1 MTRFFLSRQVT
12 RTSIP
17 SLMEVGDW
25 DGGQGLDGGGP
36 GGGGKGLG
44 VDGRGAMHLDFWY
57 SEIGSRT
64 WGISMAFVKSGLLC
78 MSSDTLGF
86 LFHPSPSSFSPF
98 SHLPDARPLVI
109 QHASTRRGKLRH
121 ATIVNCK
128 LLVDGLKSA
137 CPCIVCEAL
146 SVAALENGE
155 LKKSQL
161 FLRKIKS
168 SSVIYCV
175 EIGEIAHGSKPSSFL
190 AALFAYFMEDAT
202 VPKCVSVSS
211 KLSPSRNLL
220 GTNAGSHISTL
231 DRLYF
236 WESKLYDEAKASS
249 AICRKYG
256 GKCKKLRLHESRG
269 VNQIDNDFTR
279 AARERCQYHCI
290 LQDDRICSSGDPS
303 IREMAEQIA
312 SDPVF
317 NQMVEQLQKSAQSIL
332 GMPLCR
338 LVRILNCVNSTYP
351 SFFYP
356 KLVELSKT
364 FLPKLD
370 TVYYIHNFKGA
381 KGERLFRCYP
391 EPWKVMR
398 KASSY
403 SYICLHQQEEM
414 PSLKEVSLDILP
426 SV

>member
-44 VDGRGAMHLDFWY
+44 VDGR
-57 SEIGSRT
+57 
-64 WGISMAFVKSGLLC
+64 
-78 MSSDTLGF
+78 
-86 LFHPSPSSFSPF
+86 
-98 SHLPDARPLVI
+98 
-109 QHASTRRGKLRH
+109 
-121 ATIVNCK
+121 
-128 LLVDGLKSA
+128 
-137 CPCIVCEAL
+137 
-146 SVAALENGE
+146 GE

-202 VPKCVSVSS
+202 VPKLSS

-290 LQDDRICSSGDPS
+290 LQDDRICSSVLYARHVQDPS

-332 GMPLCR
+332 GMPL
-338 LVRILNCVNSTYP
+338 
-351 SFFYP
+351 
-356 KLVELSKT
+356 
-364 FLPKLD
+364 
-370 TVYYIHNFKGA
+370 
-381 KGERLFRCYP
+381 
-391 EPWKVMR
+391 
-398 KASSY
+398 
-403 SYICLHQQEEM
+403 
-414 PSLKEVSLDILP
+414 
-426 SV
+426 

>member
-44 VDGRGAMHLDFWY
+44 VDGRGARQHQTWKTPSCNYCQLQIVGGWPQIGMSLY
-57 SEIGSRT
+57 CLIEEIPIILEEDKIQFRH
-64 WGISMAFVKSGLLC
+64 LLC
-78 MSSDTLGF
+78 GDW
-86 LFHPSPSSFSPF
+86 
-98 SHLPDARPLVI
+98 RN
-109 QHASTRRGKLRH
+109 R
-121 ATIVNCK
+121 
-128 LLVDGLKSA
+128 
-137 CPCIVCEAL
+137 
-146 SVAALENGE
+146 
-155 LKKSQL
+155 
-161 FLRKIKS
+161 
-168 SSVIYCV
+168 
-175 EIGEIAHGSKPSSFL
+175 
-190 AALFAYFMEDAT
+190 
-202 VPKCVSVSS
+202 SVSS